1 MTNAKQLA
9 VADLRKIF
17 LGFDQYVNHE
27 NFFSSTMDGGYP
39 RFNIVKSEE
48 EGRWRIEVAV
58 PGWSKEDISIK
69 LHNGV
74 LTVSGT
80 NKQSL
85 PSGERYVHKGLS
97 GRCFEKTF
105 AVNKH
110 VKLDRAYMERGLLC
124 IDLHEELPEELK
136 PVTIS
141 IN

>member
-48 EGRWRIEVAV
+48 ESKYRIEVAV
-58 PGWSKEDISIK
+58 PGWSKEDINIQ
-69 LHNGV
+69 L
-74 LTVSGT
+74 
-80 NKQSL
+80 
-85 PSGERYVHKGLS
+85 HKGLS

-136 PVTIS
+136 PVKVS